1 MRPEE
6 LGVGSPPPGVDA
18 KEERS
23 VLAVCGNAVRTSENT
38 EPVAATCHEMN
49 EWGWS
54 ERGWSVP
61 RVDLTERAGGELT
74 F

>member
-1 MRPEE
+1 MRHI
-6 LGVGSPPPGVDA
+6 LKGAQLLWTGNKTKGVCV
-18 KEERS
+18 
-23 VLAVCGNAVRTSENT
+23 NAVRTSENM
-38 EPVAATCHEMN
+38 EQVAATCHEMN

-54 ERGWSVP
+54 EWGWWVP

>member
-1 MRPEE
+1 MHI
-6 LGVGSPPPGVDA
+6 LKGAQLLWGNKTKS
-18 KEERS
+18 
-23 VLAVCGNAVRTSENT
+23 VCGNAVRTSENM
-38 EPVAATCHEMN
+38 EPVVATCHEMN